1 MIHAQGAE
9 GTNLQF
15 AEVTAVIKRGDGT
28 IENVVLD
35 SYESPAHRAQREAMG
50 VELPAPTFN
59 GPPDTRLARGIKR
72 LLRLLPFVLI
82 GAVAC
87 AHPQHAHCI
96 PAATVIT
103 NAGQAIV
110 TNRMIGSGTE
120 PKFVMWGTGAGTAAV
135 TDTTL
140 FTETTDEARTTGTST
155 RVTTTVTNDTYQVVG
170 TITVA
175 TAGKTI
181 TNVGLFDVVTSVS
194 GNLYFKSD
202 FTGLALS
209 VADSI
214 TFTIKV
220 KFA

>member
-1 MIHAQGAE
+1 MSIKVSRDASGR
-9 GTNLQF
+9 NLQY
-15 AEVTAVIKRGDGT
+15 ADVHALGVRDGK
-28 IENVVLD
+28 VFLD
-35 SYESPAHRAQREAMG
+35 QTLDHYESFGHKAKRFARKAVPWLLIALLAGSAAHSVQAH
-50 VELPAPTFN
+50 ELPHY
-59 GPPDTRLARGIKR
+59 L
-72 LLRLLPFVLI
+72 
-82 GAVAC
+82 
-87 AHPQHAHCI
+87 

-110 TNRMIGSGTE
+110 TNRMTGAGTE

-140 FTETTDEARTTGTST
+140 FTETTDEARTTGTSS

-181 TNVGLFDVVTSVS
+181 TNVGLFDVVTASS

-202 FTGLALS
+202 FTGLALL
-209 VADSI
+209 VGDSI
-214 TFTIKV
+214 TFTIKI

>member
-1 MIHAQGAE
+1 MTIRESRDANGR
-9 GTNLQF
+9 NLQF
-15 AEVTAVIKRGDGT
+15 AEVRAVITRADGSVEDLGV
-28 IENVVLD
+28 ID
-35 SYESPAHRAQREAMG
+35 SYE
-50 VELPAPTFN
+50 AP
-59 GPPDTRLARGIKR
+59 GHKVRRIARR
-72 LLRLLPFVLI
+72 VLS
-82 GAVAC
+82 ALMLSVLVAT
-87 AHPQHAHCI
+87 AAHAHAHGASPEHAL

-103 NAGQAIV
+103 NVGQSIV

-140 FTETTDEARTTGTST
+140 FTETTDEARTTGTSS

-181 TNVGLFDVVTSVS
+181 TNVGLFDVVTASS

-202 FTGLALS
+202 FTGLALA

>member
-1 MIHAQGAE
+1 MIQASVQ
-9 GTNLQF
+9 TNQACNARQLAY
-15 AEVTAVIKRGDGT
+15 AEVHGLVVQKGKVTFDG
-28 IENVVLD
+28 VLD
-35 SYESPAHRAQREAMG
+35 SFETPEHKAEREAS
-50 VELPAPTFN
+50 
-59 GPPDTRLARGIKR
+59 RLARAVRKVAPWIAAIVLGFGVHSIAKHYPPAHGI
-72 LLRLLPFVLI
+72 L
-82 GAVAC
+82 
-87 AHPQHAHCI
+87 

-110 TNRMIGSGTE
+110 TNRISGAGTE
-120 PKFVMWGTGAGTAAV
+120 PHFVMWGTGAGTAGV

-140 FTETTDEARTTGTST
+140 FTETTDEARTTGTSS

-175 TAGKTI
+175 TSGKTI
-181 TNVGLFDVVTSVS
+181 TNMGLFDVVTASS

-214 TFTIKV
+214 TFTTKV
-220 KFA
+220 KYA

>member
-1 MIHAQGAE
+1 MIRAAE
-9 GTNLQF
+9 QVTGRTLQF
-15 AEVTAVIKRGDGT
+15 AEVHGLVVQKGLVTFDG
-28 IENVVLD
+28 VLD
-35 SYESPAHRAQREAMG
+35 SFETPEHKAHRERTRIARIVRKAAPLIALALLGIGSFLSPEMG
-50 VELPAPTFN
+50 RHA
-59 GPPDTRLARGIKR
+59 GPL
-72 LLRLLPFVLI
+72 
-82 GAVAC
+82 AVA
-87 AHPQHAHCI
+87 AG
-96 PAATVIT
+96 ATVIV
-103 NAGQAIV
+103 NGGQAII
-110 TNRMIGSGTE
+110 TNRVTGAGTE
-120 PKFVMWGTGAGTAAV
+120 PKFVMWGTGAGTAGV

-140 FTETTDEARTTGTST
+140 FTETTDEARTTGTSS

-181 TNVGLFDVVTSVS
+181 TNVGLFDVVTASS

>member
-1 MIHAQGAE
+1 MTIKASRDASGR
-9 GTNLQF
+9 NLQF
-15 AEVTAVIKRGDGT
+15 AEVRAVITRADGT
-28 IENVVLD
+28 VEDLGVID
-35 SYESPAHRAQREAMG
+35 SYESPLHKVRRIARRVLPWLMIAM
-50 VELPAPTFN
+50 L
-59 GPPDTRLARGIKR
+59 
-72 LLRLLPFVLI
+72 
-82 GAVAC
+82 GASA
-87 AHPQHAHCI
+87 AHAHGVGPEHAV

-110 TNRMIGSGTE
+110 TNRMISAGTE
-120 PKFVMWGTGAGTAAV
+120 PKFVMWGTGAGTSAV

-140 FTETTDEARTTGTST
+140 FTETTDEARTTGTSS

-181 TNVGLFDVVTSVS
+181 TNVGLFDVVTGSS

-202 FTGLALS
+202 FTGLALAI
-209 VADSI
+209 ADSI

-220 KFA
+220 KFS

>member
-1 MIHAQGAE
+1 MISASEQTNGR
-9 GTNLQF
+9 NLQY
-15 AEVTAVIKRGDGT
+15 AEVHGLVVKEGKVTFDG
-28 IENVVLD
+28 VLD
-35 SYESPAHRAQREAMG
+35 SFETPEHKIERESS
-50 VELPAPTFN
+50 
-59 GPPDTRLARGIKR
+59 RLARAVRKAAPYIAMLALGLGVHT
-72 LLRLLPFVLI
+72 LLKHHPLAH
-82 GAVAC
+82 GVA
-87 AHPQHAHCI
+87 

-110 TNRMIGSGTE
+110 TNRMSGAGTE

-135 TDTTL
+135 ADTTL
-140 FTETTDEARTTGTST
+140 FTETTDEARTTGTSS

-181 TNVGLFDVVTSVS
+181 TNVGLFDVVTASS

-202 FTGLALS
+202 FTGLALN

-220 KFA
+220 KFS

>member
-1 MIHAQGAE
+1 MISVPQNTKHVAD
-9 GTNLQF
+9 GTSLQF
-15 AEVTAVIKRGDGT
+15 AEVWVQQHNAAGSSAPRLV
-28 IENVVLD
+28 D
-35 SYESPAHRAQREAMG
+35 SYESAAHKLHRKE
-50 VELPAPTFN
+50 FN
-59 GPPDTRLARGIKR
+59 RTPNKIRRFLKR
-72 LLRLLPFVLI
+72 LIPFAML
-82 GAVAC
+82 GALAYA
-87 AHPQHAHCI
+87 AHHAGHDAAKHAL

-110 TNRMIGSGTE
+110 TNRMTGAGTE

-140 FTETTDEARTTGTST
+140 FTETTDEARTTGTSS

-175 TAGKTI
+175 TSGKTI
-181 TNVGLFDVVTSVS
+181 TNVGLFDVVTASS

-220 KFA
+220 KFS

>member
-1 MIHAQGAE
+1 MTIKKTHAAG
-9 GTNLQF
+9 GTTLQY
-15 AEVTAVIKRGDGT
+15 ASVHITHVRGGLVIADGVVDEY
-28 IENVVLD
+28 ENG
-35 SYESPAHRAQREAMG
+35 EHAAHRAKFNS
-50 VELPAPTFN
+50 PAARA
-59 GPPDTRLARGIKR
+59 GRLARR
-72 LLRLLPFVLI
+72 FLPFAMLGLVAY
-82 GAVAC
+82 GARHGSLDSVM
-87 AHPQHAHCI
+87 HAL

-103 NAGQAIV
+103 NGGQAIV
-110 TNRMIGSGTE
+110 TNLFSGIGGTV

-140 FTETTDEARTTGTST
+140 FTETTDEARTSGTVS

-175 TAGKTI
+175 TSGKTV

-202 FTGLALS
+202 FTGIALL

-220 KFA
+220 KFS

>member
-1 MIHAQGAE
+1 MTIKARSADGS
-9 GTNLQF
+9 NLQF
-15 AEVTAVIKRGDGT
+15 AEVRAVITRADGSVEDLGV
-28 IENVVLD
+28 ID
-35 SYESPAHRAQREAMG
+35 SYESFSHKAKRIGRKVMRTALPWLLTIAAGTFG
-50 VELPAPTFN
+50 VAL
-59 GPPDTRLARGIKR
+59 
-72 LLRLLPFVLI
+72 
-82 GAVAC
+82 GAS
-87 AHPQHAHCI
+87 
-96 PAATVIT
+96 VIT

-120 PKFVMWGTGAGTAAV
+120 PKFVMWGTGAGTAAI

-140 FTETTDEARTTGTST
+140 FTETTDEARTTGTSS

-181 TNVGLFDVVTSVS
+181 TNVGLFDVVTASS

-202 FTGLALS
+202 FTGLALL
-209 VADSI
+209 VGDSI